1 MCKACL
7 CSACACSG
15 TVSFSVLFCTLLS
28 TFYLFFFWSTAV
40 HWAEGFLW
48 LSRTIPKAF
57 CDLLPN
63 NLDTHTM
70 SKWKSLGETIPGLV
84 SVLEMCLARNR
95 GWMGRRDR
103 PHVAVY
109 FKICKW
115 LATLS
120 FCNILYQQLSLNN
133 TTSYVLFWWYPE
145 PPASLNKCLSHNNVD
160 KLKIIFPASHRSYS

>member
-15 TVSFSVLFCTLLS
+15 TVSFSLLSCTLVNS
-28 TFYLFFFWSTAV
+28 FNPFFILFWSTAV
-40 HWAEGFLW
+40 HWAEGFLP
-48 LSRTIPKAF
+48 LSRIIPKAF

-70 SKWKSLGETIPGLV
+70 PKWKSLGETIPGLI

-95 GWMGRRDR
+95 KWMRRRQR
-103 PHVAVY
+103 PHVAIY

-115 LATLS
+115 LAMLS
-120 FCNILYQQLSLNN
+120 FCNILYQQLYLND
-133 TTSYVLFWWYPE
+133 TTSCVLFWWYPE
-145 PPASLNKCLSHNNVD
+145 LPA
-160 KLKIIFPASHRSYS
+160 YT